1 MKTLIVEDDRTLAD
15 ILAFTF
21 IHEGFEVVQAH
32 SGSDALQLWKDENPD
47 LLVLDINIPSPD
59 GFSVCKT
66 IRSNNDTPIIF
77 LSVRGDEDDIIQ
89 GLDVGADDYIT
100 KPFSPRQLMARVDAV
115 LRRSCSHEN
124 VDHYE
129 VGTVYLDLQTKTISV
144 PDKDPINLSES
155 ECKFIHCI
163 MRYAGQVVTSQI
175 LINCI
180 WGIDTGNREM
190 LRQLVHRLRKKI
202 KDAQSDISVIET
214 VAGVGYCFTQ
224 KNI

>member
-21 IHEGFEVVQAH
+21 IHEGHEVVQAY
-32 SGSDALQLWKDENPD
+32 SGSDALQLWKDESPD
-47 LLVLDINIPSPD
+47 LLVLDINIPPPD

-66 IRSNNDTPIIF
+66 IRSHNDTPIIF
-77 LSVRGDEDDIIQ
+77 LSVRSEEEDIIQ

-124 VDHYE
+124 VDHYS
-129 VGTVYLDLQTKTISV
+129 VGAVYLDLQSKSISV
-144 PDKDPINLSES
+144 PDKEPINLSES

-175 LINCI
+175 LIQCI
-180 WGIDTGNREM
+180 WGHETGNKEM
-190 LRQLVHRLRKKI
+190 LRQLVHRLRKKLS
-202 KDAQSDISVIET
+202 DAQTEIPIIET
-214 VAGVGYCFTQ
+214 IAGVGYCFTETS
-224 KNI
+224 

>member
-21 IHEGFEVVQAH
+21 IHEGFEVVQAYC
-32 SGSDALQLWKDENPD
+32 GSDALQLWEDENPD
-47 LLVLDINIPSPD
+47 LLVLDVNIPAPD

-66 IRSNNDTPIIF
+66 IRSHNDTPIIF
-77 LSVRGDEDDIIQ
+77 LSVRNDEDDIIR

-124 VDHYE
+124 VDHYS
-129 VGTVYLDLQTKTISV
+129 VGTVYLDLQSKTISFS
-144 PDKDPINLSES
+144 DKEPINLSET

-180 WGIDTGNREM
+180 WGSEVGNKEM
-190 LRQLVHRLRKKI
+190 LRQLVHRLRRKLSDTQ
-202 KDAQSDISVIET
+202 KDFPIIET

-224 KNI
+224 TPL

>member
-21 IHEGFEVVQAH
+21 VHEGYEVIQAY

-47 LLVLDINIPSPD
+47 LMVLDINIPSPD

-66 IRSNNDTPIIF
+66 IRRNNDTPIIF
-77 LSVRGDEDDIIQ
+77 LSVRSEEVDIIQ
-89 GLDVGADDYIT
+89 GLEVGADDYIT
-100 KPFSPRQLMARVDAV
+100 KPFSPRQLMARVEAV

-124 VDHYE
+124 VDHYS
-129 VGTVYLDLQTKTISV
+129 VGTIYLDLQSKTISV
-144 PDKDPINLSES
+144 PDKEPITLSET

-163 MRYAGQVVTSQI
+163 MRFAGQVVTSQI

-180 WGIDTGNREM
+180 WGSDSGNKEM
-190 LRQLVHRLRKKI
+190 LRQLVHRLRRKLSV
-202 KDAQSDISVIET
+202 AQTEIPIIET
-214 VAGVGYCFTQ
+214 ISGVGYCFTQ
-224 KNI
+224 NLK